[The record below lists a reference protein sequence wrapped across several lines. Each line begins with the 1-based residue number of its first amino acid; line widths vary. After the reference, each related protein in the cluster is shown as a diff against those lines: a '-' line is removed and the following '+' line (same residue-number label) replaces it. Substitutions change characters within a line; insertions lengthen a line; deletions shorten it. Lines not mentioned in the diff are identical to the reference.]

1 MGNKAVLAGCL
12 AKSFHKESRIA
23 ESDDRPTI
31 AVNEIHSKD
40 YDKISLEMV
49 QIVTIDETTIQ
60 SSVFNNTEMSSLSP
74 SRHCSCLIQKQM
86 EVKADIHTCGNYR
99 PIC

>member
-40 YDKISLEMV
+40 YDKISLEMAE
-49 QIVTIDETTIQ
+49 IVTIDETTIQ
-60 SSVFNNTEMSSLSP
+60 SSVFKPPNNTEMSSLSP
-74 SRHCSCLIQKQM
+74 SRRCIA
-86 EVKADIHTCGNYR
+86 V
-99 PIC
+99 

>member
-1 MGNKAVLAGCL
+1 MKLARVIQLNKLRVVDLREELEKRCLDKMGNKAVLAGCL

-60 SSVFNNTEMSSLSP
+60 SSVFNKDVHVE
-74 SRHCSCLIQKQM
+74 
-86 EVKADIHTCGNYR
+86 
-99 PIC
+99 